1 MKHLETSLTLQF
13 MPTRIFAIIIK
24 EMEENCFVY

>member
-13 MPTRIFAIIIK
+13 MPTRTFAIIIK
-24 EMEENCFVY
+24 ENCFVY